1 MFSFRFL
8 SLLFFSFSWITLW
21 KNYKQHKNWQNLR
34 IINKK
39 EMKQGQII
47 HKLHNK
53 LQNNGIDSSSEMV
66 WPKIFFSVCSLH
78 ICICFHRN
86 QGQITWQKYPYYI
99 CHFPSD
105 FEAVLNSQNFKII
118 YASPR
123 DSQRMRNIS
132 GNTTMP
138 IEILITIG
146 KLQFEFRNLGTW

>member
-39 EMKQGQII
+39 EMEQGQII

-66 WPKIFFSVCSLH
+66 WPKIFFSVCSLY

-86 QGQITWQKYPYYI
+86 QGQITWQKYTYYI

-105 FEAVLNSQNFKII
+105 FEAVLNSQNLKQFMHFLENGEHQWKYN
-118 YASPR
+118 YAY
-123 DSQRMRNIS
+123 RNIDEYRKA
-132 GNTTMP
+132 TV
-138 IEILITIG
+138 
-146 KLQFEFRNLGTW
+146 